1 MNLYCVSKHKYIHLN
16 TSKFKKIKVE
26 KIHKELESNK
36 QLLIFCDLF
45 FFLLWCDPKN
55 KTILFFNLY
64 FILLSILSNII
75 FIFKISLWFHF
86 YLLFNFSG
94 TASQTSFS
102 SISWVLTS
110 TCLLVLTRYF
120 NCNLTFL
127 LKLPMLWVLRER
139 TKGRCT
145 TFIILCRIYALSI
158 AIVVITLEFM
168 VLLINTPR

>member
-1 MNLYCVSKHKYIHLN
+1 MVLF
-16 TSKFKKIKVE
+16 TAIKQTVANF
-26 KIHKELESNK
+26 LWP
-36 QLLIFCDLF
+36 FF

-55 KTILFFNLY
+55 KAILFFNLY

-110 TCLLVLTRYF
+110 TCLLALTRYF

-158 AIVVITLEFM
+158 AIVAITLEFM
-168 VLLINTPR
+168 VLLINTPREEYFIFQSPYVLRLWIIT